1 MAGLWKTWRDRRR
14 CPCSQRSDRLVGS
27 RDEHRRQRDL
37 ATPRLRG
44 SRRPGLARAVDPSS
58 GCTAGL
64 WPAHSLVVCAKARGW
79 RDDRRW
85 GSRGRGSASLPCRAT
100 RYPVGAKRD
109 RSRAATGHPG
119 GILGERVA
127 PFTAPATPGPDRLPS
142 SCDRACASASTRA
155 DSNRR
160 SRFQWSSPRRSSR
173 SSSRRAGLYKYVRA
187 TVASVELIPL
197 PRARPAR
204 VRGRDSCQF
213 FAAFLPGKYIVERF

>member
-1 MAGLWKTWRDRRR
+1 MPGLWKTWRDRRR

-127 PFTAPATPGPDRLPS
+127 PSGGAPSVLPRRRLLVPIDYLRAAIGRAPQRPRVPIRTGVLVSSGPAPGGARDRRLEGRG
-142 SCDRACASASTRA
+142 CTSTYE
-155 DSNRR
+155 RR
-160 SRFQWSSPRRSSR
+160 WRQWS
-173 SSSRRAGLYKYVRA
+173 
-187 TVASVELIPL
+187 
-197 PRARPAR
+197 
-204 VRGRDSCQF
+204 
-213 FAAFLPGKYIVERF
+213 